1 MYTVHMEREC
11 GCFQRSEFESQKSFE
26 NQQDAY
32 NYANIAAEI
41 MSEDF
46 CGKHIFVAQ
55 KIDGN
60 DFVIRMTDNPHGGSC
75 GTGSS
80 TSSCSTGSCGCN

>member
-26 NQQDAY
+26 TQQDAY

-46 CGKHIFVAQ
+46 CGKHAFVAQ
-55 KIDGN
+55 KMDGN
-60 DFVIRMTDNPHGGSC
+60 SFLIRMVDGVGGSC

-80 TSSCSTGSCGCN
+80 ESSCSTGSCGCN